1 MFLYSVKRQ
10 GKKDTSTEYVLDGRP
25 CCALGT
31 EGAALTSPPQG
42 GRSCEYG
49 NHMVEVLSPDYV
61 TKCCWKASE
70 GNFVIHM
77 KEPQPFFTIPINNGT
92 TKRIYENIFN
102 HQDVGIQIHTIEI
115 YGYYL
120 AVKAKLWTG
129 GFVNWSEED
138 EFDIHLDHDWKVAK
152 NWFPGSSATG
162 HISMDAVTKV
172 NDDNTLDAKLHITGT
187 GLLFGH
193 LEETIGPFHL
203 DIPELKQGLVL
214 MKIC

>member
-1 MFLYSVKRQ
+1 MCDYGGNTGTIPSGWSGKCCYNDIQKMFLYSVKRQ

-152 NWFPGSSATG
+152 NWFRDRRPRA
-162 HISMDAVTKV
+162 ILAW
-172 NDDNTLDAKLHITGT
+172 TL
-187 GLLFGH
+187 
-193 LEETIGPFHL
+193 
-203 DIPELKQGLVL
+203 
-214 MKIC
+214 